1 MAKNYY
7 EILGVEKGASDEEI
21 KKAYRK
27 LAHQYHPDKQGGDE
41 VKFKEINEAYQVL
54 SDKQKRSQ
62 YDQFGSTFDGAGAN
76 GAGGFGGFDFSGFG
90 GGGANGFNF
99 EGDLGDLFGD
109 IFGGSRGSGHARQDR
124 GQDISVDVELTLEE
138 ALSGVEKDIKLYI
151 ATSCSKCGG
160 TGAEAGSKM
169 EKCKTCGGAGYVQK
183 QKRTMFGV
191 FAQNEICPDCQGAGE
206 KPDKKCSK
214 CGGDGRVKDEK
225 TIKIK
230 IPAGIA
236 EGQTI
241 RVSGQGEAGF
251 RPGSGKSIAGD
262 LYVTAHLKKHP
273 IFERRGDDLIYKLD
287 INFSQAALGDNIT
300 IPTLEKKLKLKIP
313 SGIQSGK
320 IIKIGG
326 GGFPHLQGRGAGDM
340 YITVQITTPEK
351 LSKKQ
356 RNLLE
361 ELQKEGL

>member
-1 MAKNYY
+1 
-7 EILGVEKGASDEEI
+7 
-21 KKAYRK
+21 
-27 LAHQYHPDKQGGDE
+27 
-41 VKFKEINEAYQVL
+41 
-54 SDKQKRSQ
+54 
-62 YDQFGSTFDGAGAN
+62 
-76 GAGGFGGFDFSGFG
+76 
-90 GGGANGFNF
+90 
-99 EGDLGDLFGD
+99 
-109 IFGGSRGSGHARQDR
+109 
-124 GQDISVDVELTLEE
+124 
-138 ALSGVEKDIKLYI
+138 
-151 ATSCSKCGG
+151 
-160 TGAEAGSKM
+160 
-169 EKCKTCGGAGYVQK
+169 
-183 QKRTMFGV
+183 MFGV

-251 RPGSGKSIAGD
+251 RPGSGKSTAGD

-340 YITVQITTPEK
+340 YIPCRLRRRKNFPKNRGTCWK
-351 LSKKQ
+351 SFKKKVC
-356 RNLLE
+356 RKTFLCYNI
-361 ELQKEGL
+361 